1 MTAEQIYNMLV
12 RKGVTATAR
21 VYASASFDPAT
32 NLTTPGSAT
41 DQSVKII
48 PPYRHREGYNATELI
63 TSGRGFTGVANHGL
77 TITISAGL
85 ILIIDSKT
93 WTVTG
98 IQEIKDSTGILL
110 YLLEI
115 ESGS

>member
-21 VYASASFDPAT
+21 VYASKSFDSDT
-32 NLTTPGSAT
+32 NTTTLGSAT

-48 PPYRHREGYNATELI
+48 PPYRNREGFKPAELI
-63 TSGRGFTGVANHGL
+63 TSGRGFTGIANYGL
-77 TITISAGL
+77 NFTVQAGL
-85 ILIIDSKT
+85 ILIIASKT
-93 WTVTG
+93 WTTIGV
-98 IQEIKDSTGILL
+98 QEIKDSSGILL
-110 YLLEI
+110 YMLEI